1 MYTFLMTID
10 WKHTRET
17 YALMQEM
24 QRELPPQKRAEEAL
38 IALFAF
44 PRFALGTALCCGSA
58 AIADIACA
66 VTKRVSGKQ

>member
-1 MYTFLMTID
+1 ME

-24 QRELPPQKRAEEAL
+24 QRELPPQKKAEEAL
-38 IALFAF
+38 INLFAF
-44 PRFALGTALCCGSA
+44 PRFALGTALCCGGA

-66 VTKRVSGKQ
+66 VKRQVSGKQ